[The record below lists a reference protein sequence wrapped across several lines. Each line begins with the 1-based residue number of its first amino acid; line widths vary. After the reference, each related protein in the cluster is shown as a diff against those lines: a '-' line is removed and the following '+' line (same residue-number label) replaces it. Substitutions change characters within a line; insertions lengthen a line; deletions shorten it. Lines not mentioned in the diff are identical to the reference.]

1 MKDNQSELWN
11 KLRAGEKSALQAI
24 YDQESGY
31 LYNYGRKIFQD
42 ATIVED
48 AIHDLFVEIWQKRE
62 RLGSTD
68 SIRKYLAASLRRK
81 VISGI
86 KKQSKSQSVESFDQ
100 IDCNPELAIE
110 ELIISQEIT
119 EEKAAKLKK
128 AFEALSSRQR
138 EIIYLKFYQGLDYE
152 QIAEI
157 TGINY
162 QSLRNTI
169 SIGIKKMRESFQ
181 IIPMLMFILSEL

>member
-42 ATIVED
+42 VTIVED